1 MVKTYHADQIVPSHY
16 SKRSEAMT
24 PLAAEILSIL
34 PKLRRY
40 SYALV
45 GDQRRGDRYIEIVL
59 ETLLEEPGCIC
70 WGDDVRFKLYALLH
84 DVIARLGEDGSGIWA
99 AENETGEFNDPAR
112 MRRNVL
118 ELPLP
123 ERKILLLTI
132 VEGFGFTQ
140 AAALAQLSL
149 TDANIRAT
157 CALKALSRWC
167 SRETTARAAAAY
179 QDTALRQYA

>member
-1 MVKTYHADQIVPSHY
+1 
-16 SKRSEAMT
+16 MT

-40 SYALV
+40 SYALI

-59 ETLLEEPGCIC
+59 ETLLEEPARIRR
-70 WGDDVRFKLYALLH
+70 GDDVRFKLYALLH
-84 DVIARLGEDGSGIWA
+84 DVIARLGADSIAVAED
-99 AENETGEFNDPAR
+99 ETGEFDDPAR
-112 MRRNVL
+112 IRRNVL
-118 ELPLP
+118 ELPLL

-149 TDANIRAT
+149 TDASIRAT
-157 CALKALSRWC
+157 CAVKALSRWV
-167 SRETTARAAAAY
+167 SRETTARAAATYEDA
-179 QDTALRQYA
+179 ALGQYA

>member
-1 MVKTYHADQIVPSHY
+1 
-16 SKRSEAMT
+16 MT

-40 SYALV
+40 SYALI

-59 ETLLEEPGCIC
+59 ETLLEEPARIRL
-70 WGDDVRFKLYALLH
+70 GDDVRFKLYALLH
-84 DVIARLGEDGSGIWA
+84 DVIARLGADSGSIPVAED
-99 AENETGEFNDPAR
+99 ETGEFDDPAR
-112 MRRNVL
+112 IRRNVL
-118 ELPLP
+118 ELPLS

-149 TDANIRAT
+149 TDASIRAT
-157 CALKALSRWC
+157 CAVKALSRWL
-167 SRETTARAAAAY
+167 SRETTARAAATYENA
-179 QDTALRQYA
+179 ALGHYA